1 MTLDRLLEDQIV
13 LLIATQVPT
22 ANVLADVGDSE
33 APLPKITVKARLEE
47 NTELRSVG
55 VERILVEATSH
66 VEIPAENWQ
75 TYTQAADDAI
85 DTVLMSA
92 TAASDATTLD
102 FVCVGHIQGEAEQSR
117 DDRRVTRTRSAH
129 YFARLN

>member
-66 VEIPAENWQ
+66 VEIPAEDWQ

-92 TAASDATTLD
+92 TAASNATTLD

-117 DDRRVTRTRSAH
+117 DDRRVARTRSAH